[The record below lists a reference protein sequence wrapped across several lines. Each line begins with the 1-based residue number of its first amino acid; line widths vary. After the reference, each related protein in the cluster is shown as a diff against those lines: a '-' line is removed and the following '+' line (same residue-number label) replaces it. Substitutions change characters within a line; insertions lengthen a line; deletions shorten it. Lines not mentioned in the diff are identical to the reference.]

1 MNKYIDIKQVTGF
14 QTRDGMIFSSIEI
27 AREHEYGL
35 IKREI
40 EQEFKDLVLELNP
53 LIIKA
58 REKINEARM
67 MLGDDCKANLALPLY
82 SEMFLAA
89 AYIFDKLGGN
99 SIVEGGQFY
108 EVSMTKKIHEIL
120 KKE

>member
-1 MNKYIDIKQVTGF
+1 MNKHMEIKEVTGF

-27 AREHEYGL
+27 ACAHETSL
-35 IKREI
+35 IKKEI
-40 EQEFKDLVLELNP
+40 EQEFKALILELNP

-58 REKINEARM
+58 REKIDYAKM
-67 MLGDDCKANLALPLY
+67 VLGDECQANLAISLY

-89 AYIFDKLGGN
+89 AYIFDKLEGN

>member
-1 MNKYIDIKQVTGF
+1 MNKHMEIKEVTGF

-27 AREHEYGL
+27 ACAHETSL
-35 IKREI
+35 IKKEI
-40 EQEFKDLVLELNP
+40 EQEFKALILELNP

-58 REKINEARM
+58 REKIDYAKM
-67 MLGDDCKANLALPLY
+67 VLGDECQANLAISFY

-89 AYIFDKLGGN
+89 AYIFDKLEGN
-99 SIVEGGQFY
+99 SIVEGGRFY